1 MIDSASLA
9 SDLEALMLRDLT
21 EEDFRRRYRSGFTSI
36 VLDAIWHNL
45 EHYLA
50 DADIR
55 AKDVKYRA
63 MQDREM
69 LKLIQLLRDDAPMA
83 ELQRVNFLSPA

>member
-1 MIDSASLA
+1 MADVAGLA
-9 SDLEALMLRDLT
+9 SDLEALMLGELT
-21 EEDFRRRYRSGFTSI
+21 EEDFRRRYRSELTSPL
-36 VLDAIWHNL
+36 LDAIWGNL

-55 AKDVKYRA
+55 AKDADYRA
-63 MQDREM
+63 MQDGEM
-69 LKLIQLLRDDAPMA
+69 LKLIQLLRGDAPLA